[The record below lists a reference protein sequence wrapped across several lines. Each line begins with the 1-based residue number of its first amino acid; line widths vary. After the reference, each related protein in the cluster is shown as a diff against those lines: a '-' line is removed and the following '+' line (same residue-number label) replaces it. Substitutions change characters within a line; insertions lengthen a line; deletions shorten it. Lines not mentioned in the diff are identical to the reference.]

1 MDPSAGG
8 APPGPAGSIWSAAL
22 AFDYWPE
29 IGQGTLDTL
38 VMTGLSLLFTVLIGL
53 PLGVALF
60 LTGWSQRSERRSIAR
75 LQFFTYSVLSLLVNV
90 LRSVPF
96 LILLILL
103 IPATR
108 WIVGTSLG
116 VRGSI
121 PPLVI
126 ASAPFFSR
134 LIENLLREVDR
145 GVFEAC
151 RSIGATTRQTVLW
164 ALLPETFPGILAA
177 IIVTA
182 VALVGYSAMSGVI
195 GGGGLGDLAVRYGY
209 QRFNTSVM
217 LVTVAILVVMVQLIQ
232 VLGDRVVARFSH
244 R

>member
-1 MDPSAGG
+1 MD
-8 APPGPAGSIWSAAL
+8 AGSPTASSAWSMAL
-22 AFDYWPE
+22 AFDYWDE
-29 IGQGTLDTL
+29 IGQGVLDTL
-38 VMTGLSLLFTVLIGL
+38 VMTGLSLLFTVLVGL
-53 PLGVALF
+53 PLGIALF
-60 LTGWSQRSERRSIAR
+60 LTGWSQRSERGSVAR
-75 LQFFTYSVLSLLVNV
+75 LQFWIYSALSLLVNV

-103 IPATR
+103 IPVTR
-108 WIVGTSLG
+108 WVAGTSLG
-116 VRGSI
+116 VRGAI

-126 ASAPFFSR
+126 AASPFFAR

-164 ALLPETFPGILAA
+164 ALLPETLPGILAA

-209 QRFNTSVM
+209 QRFNTPVM
-217 LVTVAILVVMVQLIQ
+217 VITVAALVLMVQFIQ
-232 VLGDRVVARFSH
+232 VVGDRVVARFSH

>member
-1 MDPSAGG
+1 VSDPAT
-8 APPGPAGSIWSAAL
+8 AGSEPLWSGIL
-22 AFDYWPE
+22 GFEYWPE
-29 IGQGTLDTL
+29 IGNGTLDTL
-38 VMTGLSLLFTVLIGL
+38 VMTGVSLAFTVSIGL

-60 LTGWSQRSERRSIAR
+60 LTGWTQRSQRPTLACA
-75 LQFFTYSVLSLLVNV
+75 QFWCYAVLSLLVNV

-103 IPATR
+103 IPLTR
-108 WIVGTSLG
+108 TIVGTSLG
-116 VRGSI
+116 VQGSI

-126 ASAPFFSR
+126 AAAPFFAR
-134 LIENLLREVDR
+134 LIESLLREVDR
-145 GVFEAC
+145 GVLEAC
-151 RSIGATTRQTVLW
+151 RSMGATTRQTVLW
-164 ALLPETFPGILAA
+164 ALLPETLPGILAA

-209 QRFNTSVM
+209 QRFNTPVM
-217 LVTVAILVVMVQLIQ
+217 LVTVTILVLLVQLIQ
-232 VLGDRVVARFSH
+232 VLGDRLVARFVH

>member
-1 MDPSAGG
+1 MDAS
-8 APPGPAGSIWSAAL
+8 PPAAASFWQTL
-22 AFDYWPE
+22 LGWEYWPE
-29 IGQGTLDTL
+29 IGQAGLDTL
-38 VMTGLSLLFTVLIGL
+38 SMTGVSLLFTVAAGL
-53 PLGVALF
+53 PLGIALF
-60 LTGWSQRSERRSIAR
+60 LTGWTQRSDRPSVAR
-75 LQFFTYSVLSLLVNV
+75 LQFWTYSVLSLLVNV

-108 WIVGTSLG
+108 WIAGTSLG

-126 ASAPFFSR
+126 AAAPFFAR

-145 GVFEAC
+145 GVFEAL
-151 RSIGATTRQTVLW
+151 RSMGATTRQTVLW

-209 QRFNTSVM
+209 QRFNTPVM
-217 LVTVAILVVMVQLIQ
+217 LVTVAILIALVQLIQ
-232 VLGDRVVARFSH
+232 VLGDRVVARISH